1 MFTASALRNMAPS
14 LEEAAE
20 VSGASAF
27 TTLFTVTFPLIAP
40 AILAGT
46 LLSFVVMLG
55 IYGVPAA
62 LGAPANINV
71 LPTYIFKLTPWS
83 PPLYNTPPPVALL
96 LMIVTPILVCAQQRV
111 LVGKS
116 FPTSPPNT

>member
-1 MFTASALRNMAPS
+1 MAPS
-14 LEEAAE
+14 LEEASE

-40 AILAGT
+40 AILAGS
-46 LLSFVVMLG
+46 LLSFVVMRG

-71 LPTYIFKLTPWS
+71 LTTYIFKLTAWS
-83 PPLYNTPPPVALL
+83 PPLYNTAPAVAIPLL
-96 LMIVTPILVCAQQRV
+96 VVTAVLVWAPQRV
-111 LVGKS
+111 LPGQPCTPVAD
-116 FPTSPPNT
+116 TAV